1 MTLPVLKIDE
11 KWSVEYHPDDNDRPG
26 TLLRHGEPAV
36 HQSTFWDNAVVAM
49 FYALLQRDEQ
59 IKRLGDMVH
68 ERGNTIA
75 SLRHDLKK
83 AHRS

>member
-1 MTLPVLKIDE
+1 MSLPVLKIDE

-26 TLLRHGEPAV
+26 TLLRHGAPAV

-83 AHRS
+83 ASRS